1 MKDLAEAMGMK
12 IRDFLAPLFI
22 AIAGT
27 SATIS
32 VIDSMHML
40 GSDLSR
46 ARIRHAIELLG
57 GISRKKMKDVEKAY
71 AALSDGQT
79 DPAVGNEQ

>member
-1 MKDLAEAMGMK
+1 MTPDRSS
-12 IRDFLAPLFI
+12 ICR
-22 AIAGT
+22 
-27 SATIS
+27 SSIS

-71 AALSDGQT
+71 AALNDGQT